1 MDSRLIGSNQMNR
14 LAENHHQYIF
24 CSRFKPNFVVVLFF
38 IISQQMSAFFPIC
51 HFIIA
56 EKA

>member
-14 LAENHHQYIF
+14 LAETHYHQYIF

-38 IISQQMSAFFPIC
+38 IITQ
-51 HFIIA
+51 
-56 EKA
+56 K